1 MSKQLSKQFFSRL
14 LPVAAAALLIGVSA
28 HAQRPGG
35 FGGPGGGQMPPGM
48 TPAMM
53 AQMQTKMK
61 AWETWRG
68 THPNVTALQRTLGGV
83 TRLASDPQTHLTK
96 PQAKAMLAV
105 MNKWQAKPTVS
116 DAQAKQINTQILASL
131 TAAQRQAVA
140 QPGRPGGF
148 GGPGGGPGGRPGG
161 GPGGGGFGGGRPPGG
176 GGGFGGGRPGG
187 GPGGGGRPPGGGFSP
202 ASFPAPREYN
212 PLNPATQPMERSRE
226 RAEKQHVRLL
236 TALKAAAK

>member
-1 MSKQLSKQFFSRL
+1 MPKQFFSRL

-28 HAQRPGG
+28 HAQWPGG
-35 FGGPGGGQMPPGM
+35 FGGPGGGPGFGGPPMPP
-48 TPAMM
+48 AMQ
-53 AQMQTKMK
+53 AKMK
-61 AWETWRG
+61 AWDTWRG
-68 THPNVTALQRTLGGV
+68 THPNIAALQRTLGGV

-116 DAQAKQINTQILASL
+116 DAQAKQINAQILASL
-131 TAAQRQAVA
+131 TAAQRQTVA

-148 GGPGGGPGGRPGG
+148 GGGR
-161 GPGGGGFGGGRPPGG
+161 PGG

-187 GPGGGGRPPGGGFSP
+187 GFDP
-202 ASFPAPREYN
+202 ATFPSPREYN
-212 PLNPATQPMERSRE
+212 PLNPATQPMERSRD
-226 RAEKQHVRLL
+226 RAEKQHARLM